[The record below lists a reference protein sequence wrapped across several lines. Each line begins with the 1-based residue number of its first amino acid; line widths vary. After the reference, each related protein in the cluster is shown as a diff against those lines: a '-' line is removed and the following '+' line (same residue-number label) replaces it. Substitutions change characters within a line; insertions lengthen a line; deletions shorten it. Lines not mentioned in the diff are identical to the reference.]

1 MIRYSLK
8 CAEGHGFESWFQS
21 ADAYDKLLGA
31 GMVVCTQ
38 CGSSEV
44 AKALMAPRVRPARTA
59 ARIEAG
65 AADGTAD
72 EAAPT
77 ETGETAATLADA
89 ATPKETTTALSAPA
103 SELERA
109 IAALKKQVEA
119 NSDYVGTDFAKQARD
134 MYLGDAPARSIH
146 GEAKLEDAKAL
157 IEDGVPV
164 LPLPFAPNRKMN

>member
-21 ADAYDKLLGA
+21 AQAYDKLLGA

-38 CGSSEV
+38 CGSCEV
-44 AKALMAPRVRPARTA
+44 EKALMAPRVRPARA
-59 ARIEAG
+59 AAG
-65 AADGTAD
+65 AIPPETPETAGAS
-72 EAAPT
+72 AAPT
-77 ETGETAATLADA
+77 ATATDGPVPQQA
-89 ATPKETTTALSAPA
+89 AAAPLSAPR
-103 SELERA
+103 SELETA
-109 IAALKKQVEA
+109 IAALRKQVEA

-134 MYLGDAPARSIH
+134 MYLGDTPARSIH

-157 IEDGVPV
+157 IDDGVPV